1 MRTVWDVSTAL
12 DCFPV
17 RLRPLHASVPTKEET
32 VRAIHRM
39 LDALVREP
47 RTVIVDTAALVSDF
61 NTLLEQ
67 VKEQFPGSDTLRLI
81 EPLGVDASVALMAVR
96 LLIVK
101 RTVDVE
107 LARSSEDAP

>member
-1 MRTVWDVSTAL
+1 MRTVWDVTAL

-32 VRAIHRM
+32 VRAIHQM
-39 LDALVREP
+39 LDTLAREP
-47 RTVIVDTAALVSDF
+47 RMLIVDTLVSDF

-81 EPLGVDASVALMAVR
+81 EPLGVDASVALVAVR
-96 LLIVK
+96 LSIVK

-107 LARSSEDAP
+107 LARAGDEAP